1 MPLIV
6 PPLQWHHKQLN
17 LTTVPALQ
25 HHANI
30 GNLTQTKPPK
40 NTRLVTARSAWRKW
54 MSMNMRQTLELK
66 AGDGKSGRRA
76 KKAGQYV
83 LPLIFLSFS
92 FIFSCSFTNYCTSI
106 YSRKTAVDKNRDVA
120 SFQDNNCPLS
130 RLVFFFP
137 PLCPHPF
144 FSFFS

>member
-1 MPLIV
+1 MAP
-6 PPLQWHHKQLN
+6 Q
-17 LTTVPALQ
+17 TTQSHNCTSAPASCK
-25 HHANI
+25 HRESDPNE
-30 GNLTQTKPPK
+30 TPK
-40 NTRLVTARSAWRKW
+40 KRKTRHSKVSSEEMDVNEHEADTV
-54 MSMNMRQTLELK
+54 ELK